1 MGLLFMVVA
10 GAVFGWLASVICRV
24 ETSRGVLIE
33 ISAGVLGGIGGG
45 LAASPIFEEP
55 SLLTGTYNV
64 SAVLMTLVGAALFVA
79 LLNLL
84 RPADLR

>member
-33 ISAGVLGGIGGG
+33 IFG
-45 LAASPIFEEP
+45 EP